1 MGSEDQ
7 TKDEANEAPHNDGAE
22 ADTSNNEARENAG
35 STGDGAKDED
45 QGVQDQIEGGHP
57 ESGQ

>member
-1 MGSEDQ
+1 MGEEDQ
-7 TKDEANEAPHNDGAE
+7 AKDEANESAHKARAE
-22 ADTSNNEARENAG
+22 GDTSNKEAQENAAH
-35 STGDGAKDED
+35 TGDGAKDED